1 MSSLNKTDK
10 QGEDSNNSLMRYMGL
25 ATQFFVSIGIG
36 LWLGSKLDQYF
47 SFASPVLIWVLPLLI
62 VVSSLIKIII
72 DTNKKKK

>member
-1 MSSLNKTDK
+1 
-10 QGEDSNNSLMRYMGL
+10 MGL

-36 LWLGSKLDQYF
+36 LWVGLKLDDYLSF
-47 SFASPVLIWVLPLLI
+47 STPVFIWILPLLI

>member
-1 MSSLNKTDK
+1 LINSNSRDKENK
-10 QGEDSNNSLMRYMGL
+10 NSQPLFRYMGL

-36 LWLGSKLDQYF
+36 LWVGLKLDDYISF
-47 SFASPVLIWVLPLLI
+47 STPVFIWILPLLI

>member
-1 MSSLNKTDK
+1 LINSNSRDKENK
-10 QGEDSNNSLMRYMGL
+10 NSQPLFRYMGL

-36 LWLGSKLDQYF
+36 LWVGLKLDDYLSF
-47 SFASPVLIWVLPLLI
+47 STPVFIWILPLLI

>member
-1 MSSLNKTDK
+1 
-10 QGEDSNNSLMRYMGL
+10 MGL

-36 LWLGSKLDQYF
+36 LWVGFKLDDYLSF
-47 SFASPVLIWVLPLLI
+47 STPVFIWILPLLI